1 MMEDSNPRLPP
12 ALRNRLG
19 PNGAFDKVVQQ
30 NTFRMMKCAK
40 MFHHKRP
47 ARTMV
52 ARTHQLKVQRK
63 PKAGTETR
71 SIGGRIGCLTVHRV
85 AVTVSYQSY
94 ITRDSGIGVA
104 AVSRIAMVK
113 FFDMPFAASLD
124 RAYFINSLMAS
135 LKSGASLAKSS
146 FSIPA

>member
-1 MMEDSNPRLPP
+1 
-12 ALRNRLG
+12 
-19 PNGAFDKVVQQ
+19 
-30 NTFRMMKCAK
+30 
-40 MFHHKRP
+40 
-47 ARTMV
+47 
-52 ARTHQLKVQRK
+52 
-63 PKAGTETR
+63 
-71 SIGGRIGCLTVHRV
+71 VHRV

-146 FSIPA
+146 CSIPA